1 MRALICT
8 TNSGKI
14 KEFKDKLSSFHF
26 FTLKEEDIFIDI
38 AETGNTFED
47 NALLKLDTIL
57 KAHPYLMDK
66 YDLILAEDSG
76 LCVDILDGAPG
87 IYSARYGG
95 EHGNDILNNNRLLA
109 NLEFQTNRR
118 AHYEACIA
126 AFFSNTQYTFTGKV
140 LGTISL
146 ESKGENGFG
155 YDPLFIPGGY
165 VETFGELDNTI
176 KMKISHRA
184 NAIELMMNALRLE

>member
-38 AETGNTFED
+38 AETGYSFED

-57 KAHPYLMDK
+57 TAYPYLMDK
-66 YDLILAEDSG
+66 YDLILTEDSG

-95 EHGNDILNNNRLLA
+95 EHGNDDLNNKHLLT
-109 NLEFQTNRR
+109 NLEFQSNRR

-126 AFFSNTQYTFTGKV
+126 AFFSNTKYTFTGKV
-140 LGTISL
+140 FGNISFYP
-146 ESKGENGFG
+146 KGANGFG
-155 YDPLFIPGGY
+155 YDPLFIPEGY
-165 VETFGELDNTI
+165 TETFGELDNTI
-176 KMKISHRA
+176 KIKISHRA
-184 NAIELMMNALRLE
+184 NAIELMMNTLHLE